1 MLLIMIIDTRVGSRK
16 PEDGIPIAIGR
27 QMAVGK
33 NLDRK
38 NDNLMTSGFGL
49 PTLIDYLQKN

>member
-1 MLLIMIIDTRVGSRK
+1 MIIDTRVGSRK

-38 NDNLMTSGFGL
+38 NDNLMTSGFWL
-49 PTLIDYLQKN
+49 RTSDFN